1 MKLLFD
7 QNISPKIIKKW
18 TGLGD
23 EVQHVRFLRLEDSS
37 DLEIFRFAR
46 LNGYSIVTFD
56 SDFFELSLIM
66 GFPPKIIWIRTGN
79 LTTHSIFEI
88 LMMHKEQ
95 IFDFIKFG
103 ERGVLEILRQV

>member
-1 MKLLFD
+1 
-7 QNISPKIIKKW
+7 
-18 TGLGD
+18 
-23 EVQHVRFLRLEDSS
+23 
-37 DLEIFRFAR
+37 
-46 LNGYSIVTFD
+46 
-56 SDFFELSLIM
+56 M